1 MKKKSNE
8 GKGHLEKTK
17 GDEGVSKSREEQD
30 DIKEVYGIDD
40 NDEYAG

>member
-1 MKKKSNE
+1 MKRKSNIS
-8 GKGHLEKTK
+8 KGHLEKAE
-17 GDEGVSKSREEQD
+17 GNEGVAKSTEEQD